1 MTLGPRHLE
10 IPMSHLPT
18 PSAALVR
25 TLAAIGLAATL
36 LPAAAAPVPG
46 QGSWQST
53 LHARDLDGDGL
64 ADADYDSA
72 LDITWLRDWG
82 LAGGAMVWDDAMA
95 WAAGLDVGG
104 HTGWRLPQAVDSGAP
119 GCDWAMAGTDCGYNP
134 TVDSSELSHLFTVT
148 LGNLSYYA
156 PDAEIGDPAQAGW
169 GLSNTAHFVGML
181 PQRYW
186 TGTELAGTDHSAW
199 YYAMWGFQGPA
210 SKAVYDGYPF
220 IHATA
225 VHDGDIGAAVAP
237 LPAPSALGLGLA
249 ALGLL
254 AASTRRPVRHPAP

>member
-1 MTLGPRHLE
+1 
-10 IPMSHLPT
+10 MSPHST
-18 PSAALVR
+18 PFATRFVAPAR
-25 TLAAIGLAATL
+25 TLATALLATCFATGP

-53 LHARDLDGDGL
+53 LHARDLDGDGI

-72 LDITWLRDWG
+72 LAITWLRDWG
-82 LAGGAMVWDDAMA
+82 LAGGAMDWAPAMA
-95 WAAGLDVGG
+95 WAEGLAIGG
-104 HTGWRLPQAVDSGAP
+104 HTGWRLPQALDTGAP

-156 PDAEIGDPAQAGW
+156 PGDELGDPAQPGW
-169 GLSNTAHFVGML
+169 GLTNTAHFDGML

-186 TGTELAGTDHSAW
+186 TGTDYAGSAGLGAW

-210 SKAVYDGYPF
+210 AKVEADGAPF

-225 VHDGDIGAAVAP
+225 VHDGDIGAAV
-237 LPAPSALGLGLA
+237 PAPSALWLGTA

-254 AASTRRPVRHPAP
+254 AATSRRLARRPAS